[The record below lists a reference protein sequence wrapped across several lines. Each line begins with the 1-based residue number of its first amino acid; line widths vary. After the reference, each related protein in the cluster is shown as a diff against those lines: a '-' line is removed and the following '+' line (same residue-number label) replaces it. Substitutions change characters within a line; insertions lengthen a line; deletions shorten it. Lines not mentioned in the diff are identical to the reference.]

1 MLSSIRRVHD
11 ATIARYRS
19 LGMSNST
26 IGWILFT
33 EGLFVLFVGK
43 AIVELIFFNF
53 HTT

>member
-1 MLSSIRRVHD
+1 ML
-11 ATIARYRS
+11 ATIRQIHDSTIDRYRR

-43 AIVELIFFNF
+43 AIVEFVR
-53 HTT
+53 